1 MTLKIILNAYY
12 VFFVLFCFSKNKEQL
27 KFWANMINP
36 ISEGP
41 FQPRQKPLTTPSS
54 ETSGVPSDSRLGG
67 HGKEFSPESEHSRAR
82 RAAN

>member
-12 VFFVLFCFSKNKEQL
+12 VLFCFVFPIVMAKEQL
-27 KFWANMINP
+27 KCWANVINP

-41 FQPRQKPLTTPSS
+41 FQPRQNTTPSS
-54 ETSGVPSDSRLGG
+54 ETSRVPSDSRLGG

-82 RAAN
+82 RAGN